1 MLFRSALPGTHRSRA
16 RKLLGD
22 MTARTHPGNK
32 LHGARNRR
40 CNTPCDTCWIRRLSA
55 YDIQV
60 GYLSRE
66 LRSGRLAAV
75 LEEGH
80 WDSCASME
88 SPRFLRLRRISE
100 WWNEMHLVCITFL
113 LYTKTV
119 QICTVLVLKALAAW
133 NYDIRLLAMW
143 IAKST
148 IG

>member
-1 MLFRSALPGTHRSRA
+1 M
-16 RKLLGD
+16 
-22 MTARTHPGNK
+22 
-32 LHGARNRR
+32 
-40 CNTPCDTCWIRRLSA
+40 
-55 YDIQV
+55 
-60 GYLSRE
+60 
-66 LRSGRLAAV
+66 RLAAV
-75 LEEGH
+75 LEEGR

-133 NYDIRLLAMW
+133 NYDIRLLTMW